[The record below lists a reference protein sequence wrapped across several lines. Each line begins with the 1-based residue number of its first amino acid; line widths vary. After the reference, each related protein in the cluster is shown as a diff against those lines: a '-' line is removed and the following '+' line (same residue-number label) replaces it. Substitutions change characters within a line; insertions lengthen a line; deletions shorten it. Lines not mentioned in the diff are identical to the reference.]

1 MINFQLSE
9 EQELLRQTARDFA
22 NNELKNDVIFRDQI
36 KFVLQSILKKCL
48 N

>member
-1 MINFQLSE
+1 MINFKLSE

-22 NNELKNDVIFRDQI
+22 NNELKNNVVYRDQ
-36 KFVLQSILKKCL
+36 